1 MFKKGFVRQA
11 ALSGYADAYHGMIG
25 GRRMTVY
32 VKRSRAITLAWFAN
46 DALKWAAEQGV
57 TDVYGWDA
65 TEPEN
70 RTGGF
75 YSLLQN
81 GTYEVIEDE
90 REWQK
95 IRDFVDL
102 CERHAA

>member
-1 MFKKGFVRQA
+1 
-11 ALSGYADAYHGMIG
+11 
-25 GRRMTVY
+25 
-32 VKRSRAITLAWFAN
+32 
-46 DALKWAAEQGV
+46 
-57 TDVYGWDA
+57 VYGWDA

-75 YSLLQN
+75 YRLLQN